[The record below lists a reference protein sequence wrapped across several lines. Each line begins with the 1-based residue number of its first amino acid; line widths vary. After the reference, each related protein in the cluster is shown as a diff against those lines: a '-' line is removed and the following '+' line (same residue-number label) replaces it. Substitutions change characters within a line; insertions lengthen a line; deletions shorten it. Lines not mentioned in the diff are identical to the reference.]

1 MTNDPNF
8 DFENPTDDNPPK
20 FPEGPK
26 RRDSNN
32 IWLYV
37 GIGIIAVLA
46 SAAALLYFFS
56 PKDSDREYH
65 DGSNEKPLRIHN
77 DEDER
82 PLKKADFEIADTASI
97 EKADIDRPHRLFGQ
111 GTNGEASFSLDLN
124 IADNGSLSGTYWNVI
139 YNLQFSVSGK
149 MLDDGTIDMTLTQ
162 VKDHTPTPLKLFT
175 SDGYHYHGTWG
186 SSNREVTLTLDSDH
200 TPLYRSGSVIDTWH
214 IQGPDN
220 SKILNADINLCYD
233 RRTESY
239 TMWYRDQGSL
249 NAIPL
254 IENGNGF
261 LVYNYDNTLVAEI
274 TLYNDGTGELIYRG
288 SGGSQRFN
296 ISPAN

>member
-8 DFENPTDDNPPK
+8 DFENPADDNSPK
-20 FPEGPK
+20 FPEEPK

-56 PKDSDREYH
+56 PKDSDHEYH

-162 VKDHTPTPLKLFT
+162 VKDHTPTPLKLFS